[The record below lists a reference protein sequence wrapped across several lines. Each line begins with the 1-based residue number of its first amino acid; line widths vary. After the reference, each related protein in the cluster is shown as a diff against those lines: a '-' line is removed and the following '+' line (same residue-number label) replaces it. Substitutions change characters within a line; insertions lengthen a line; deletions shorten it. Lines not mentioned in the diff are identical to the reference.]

1 MICNVKM
8 FKFFGPSNL
17 FSNWYQS
24 KYNLDG
30 KTFFCVEQGFM
41 YEKAI
46 LFGDTTTANQIL
58 TTPYDP
64 KTYKALGRRVS
75 NFDEKTWQDNR
86 EDFMFR
92 HVYARVS
99 QNSFLR
105 KALLETKDK
114 IIVEASPFDKI
125 WGIGL
130 YASDSRSDDPS
141 TWRGL
146 NLLGKVYMKVRQEI
160 LEE

>member
-1 MICNVKM
+1 M

-24 KYNLDG
+24 KYNLDSHE
-30 KTFFCVEQGFM
+30 FFCVEQGFM

-46 LFGDTTTANQIL
+46 LFGDKITANQIL
-58 TTPYDP
+58 ITPYDP
-64 KTYKALGRRVS
+64 KTYKALGRRVL
-75 NFDEKTWQDNR
+75 NFDEKTWEDNR
-86 EDFMFR
+86 EEYMIKHLR
-92 HVYARVS
+92 ARVS
-99 QNSFLR
+99 QDSVLR
-105 KALLETKDK
+105 KALLGTKDK

-130 YASDSRSDDPS
+130 YSSDPRSDDPS
-141 TWRGL
+141 NWRGL
-146 NLLGKVYMKVRQEI
+146 NLLGKAYMKLRQEI